1 VSGTPRS
8 FEFRLGREAGWV
20 ELERLVGVVEKRG
33 VRALDGAELARLPIL
48 YRSALSSLSVARAI
62 SLDQDLIDYLETLSS
77 RAYVVVYGT
86 RRFLRDAVRDFVRVG
101 FPSAVRGALRPI
113 AIAALCLTIG
123 AVIGFVVV
131 HRDADRYYGI
141 MPTAMAG
148 DRTPASSTEDLRAV
162 LYDDGGPAEALATF
176 ASFLFSNNARIGI
189 LAFAV
194 GFLFGVPVFALMLYN
209 GLILGAMA
217 ALYHG
222 RGLSMELWAWLLPHG
237 VTELGAVALCGGA
250 GLVLAHAIVFPGRHG
265 RLESLA
271 ARGREAGTI
280 ALGAVCM
287 LFVAALIEGIFR
299 QTVHDVVI
307 RYAVAGTTLVAWT
320 AYFALA
326 GRRARGAMS

>member
-1 VSGTPRS
+1 VTRTPRS
-8 FEFRLGREAGWV
+8 VEFRRDREAGWV
-20 ELERLVGVVEKRG
+20 ELDRLVELVEKRG
-33 VRALDGAELARLPIL
+33 VRALDAAELARLPVL

-62 SLDQDLIDYLETLSS
+62 SLDRDLIEYLESLSS
-77 RAYVVVYGT
+77 RAYIVVYGT
-86 RRFLRDAVRDFVRVG
+86 RRFLRDAIRDFVRVG

-113 AIAALCLTIG
+113 AIAALCLVAG

-131 HRDADRYYGI
+131 NGDADRYYGL
-141 MPTAMAG
+141 MPAEMAG
-148 DRTPASSTEDLRAV
+148 GRTPASSTDELRAV

-194 GFLFGVPVFALMLYN
+194 GFLFGVPVFVLMLYN

-265 RLESLA
+265 RLDSLA
-271 ARGREAGTI
+271 SRGREAGTI

-287 LFVAALIEGIFR
+287 LFIAALIEGIFR

-307 RYAVAGTTLVAWT
+307 RYSLAGATLIAWT
-320 AYFALA
+320 LYFALA
-326 GRRARGAMS
+326 GRRRGAAS